1 MWYRGIKE
9 YFPKLPLS
17 ARLKA
22 LLVNSRPVT
31 LSLPLLG
38 GFFVIQAS
46 LPEITFPTPN
56 PLRTWLALLA
66 LVLVNAGGNNINSV
80 FDIQIDAVNKPYRP
94 LVKGILT
101 RRLVGVFGATLLLL
115 SILLSFLVNPT
126 FLLWNSILVMT
137 TILYSTPPIRLKRLL
152 WINNLTQATARGI
165 LGVFTA
171 WSVYS
176 TVTKGA
182 LAMSLVLFSFILWSQ
197 TSKDIPDLLGD
208 KMYEINTLPVVYGVD
223 GAKKIMTCMVPA
235 PFIATA
241 TFVWIGWLP
250 VSSLLTLLLLPLAL
264 YIPHGTTQTDR
275 AENTYGWLC
284 FYASM
289 VGFLLLFM
297 VTI

>member
-1 MWYRGIKE
+1 MWYKGIKE
-9 YFPKLPLS
+9 YYPRVPLS
-17 ARLKA
+17 TRLKA

-46 LPEITFPTPN
+46 LPEIIFPTPN

-80 FDIQIDAVNKPYRP
+80 FDVQIDAVNKPYRP

-101 RRLVGVFGATLLLL
+101 RRLVGLFGATLLLL

-126 FLLWNSILVMT
+126 FLLWNLILIMV

-176 TVTKGA
+176 TVTKEA

-197 TSKDIPDLLGD
+197 TSKDIPDLPGD
-208 KMYEINTLPVVYGVD
+208 KRYGINTLPVVYGL
-223 GAKKIMTCMVPA
+223 KRTRKIMMCMVPM
-235 PFIATA
+235 PFIATMI
-241 TFVWIGWLP
+241 FVWIGWLP
-250 VSSLLTLLLLPLAL
+250 TSSLVTLLLLPLAL
-264 YIPHGTTQTDR
+264 YIPKGTTQTER

-289 VGFLLLFM
+289 VGWLLLFM
-297 VTI
+297 VTV